1 MAVSSLVRI
10 VAVFGV
16 VTAIAAKADEGM
28 WTFNNFPSAKV
39 AKTYGFA
46 PDQAW
51 LDNVRLSSVRLA
63 RGCSGSIVSA
73 SGLVMTN
80 NHCARSCIQQLS
92 TAADDRVQHGF
103 YASRAE
109 DEVKCP
115 DIEINQLVEIGDVT
129 KRIQDKLAGLEGAQF
144 AAAYKVEAAA
154 IAEECSAA
162 RPAIRCDVVDLY
174 RGGLYQLYKYR
185 RYQDVR
191 LVFAPELAIAFFGGD
206 PDNFEFPR
214 YDLDVSYLRI
224 YDNGKPL
231 AADHYLR
238 YAAADLK
245 DGELTFVSGNP
256 GATSR
261 LDTVAQLGFARD
273 VVLPANLYLLAEQR
287 GVLEQFSAE
296 TPEHARI
303 ANNDLL
309 RVENSYKGIKGR
321 FAALVDPAVFQ
332 AKRADEDA
340 LRAKVAA
347 DPELARSVGP
357 AWDNI
362 ARAVD
367 RLRLIEDRFT
377 WLEARAGFGSTLL
390 TDARALVR
398 EAAESAKPEGQR
410 LREYTEANFP
420 ILRQS
425 ILSPAPIYK
434 ELETLQ
440 LGFGLTKLREVLG
453 PDDAAVK
460 AILGKDSPHALAA
473 RLIDGTSLADPAV
486 RRSLLDG
493 GRKAIDASTDPLIVF
508 AKSYDGLA
516 RAVRKDSEDNVDA
529 VIRQNAAL
537 ISKARFALFGTSV
550 YPDATFTPRLSY
562 GAVRSFPAH
571 GVEVPPFTTIAG
583 LYERATGSDP
593 FKLPQSWLDARAALD
608 PAQKMN
614 VATTNDIIGGNS
626 GSPMINR
633 RGEVVGLVFDGNI
646 DSLGGEYAFDARV
659 NRTVAVTVGAL
670 RMALDK
676 VYHADRLVEELKPA
690 F

>member
-347 DPELARSVGP
+347 DPDL
-357 AWDNI
+357 
-362 ARAVD
+362 
-367 RLRLIEDRFT
+367 
-377 WLEARAGFGSTLL
+377 
-390 TDARALVR
+390 
-398 EAAESAKPEGQR
+398 GQHR
-410 LREYTEANFP
+410 P
-420 ILRQS
+420 C
-425 ILSPAPIYK
+425 
-434 ELETLQ
+434 
-440 LGFGLTKLREVLG
+440 
-453 PDDAAVK
+453 
-460 AILGKDSPHALAA
+460 
-473 RLIDGTSLADPAV
+473 
-486 RRSLLDG
+486 RRSPPADRGPVHLAG
-493 GRKAIDASTDPLIVF
+493 SAGR
-508 AKSYDGLA
+508 
-516 RAVRKDSEDNVDA
+516 
-529 VIRQNAAL
+529 IR
-537 ISKARFALFGTSV
+537 
-550 YPDATFTPRLSY
+550 
-562 GAVRSFPAH
+562 
-571 GVEVPPFTTIAG
+571 
-583 LYERATGSDP
+583 
-593 FKLPQSWLDARAALD
+593 LD
-608 PAQKMN
+608 PADRRPR
-614 VATTNDIIGGNS
+614 AGSRGRGIGQAGR
-626 GSPMINR
+626 PAAARIH
-633 RGEVVGLVFDGNI
+633 RGQFSDPAAI
-646 DSLGGEYAFDARV
+646 DPLAGADLQGAGDAPAWLRPDQAA
-659 NRTVAVTVGAL
+659 RGAGT
-670 RMALDK
+670 
-676 VYHADRLVEELKPA
+676 
-690 F
+690 